1 MPTTA
6 KMTLPAPHLESR
18 DAFEVT
24 GMSDHFTFGSI
35 PTIPAA
41 LWAAMN
47 DREDEIVSVQPCAYG
62 ISYDT
67 TMGEGFRYL
76 AGYAT
81 ALGAAVPAGMTLLK
95 VPPGNYAVFV
105 HDGHVSQI
113 HQTMPSIFDSGL
125 PDVGLTARAAPEV
138 EIYDNRFDPKTG
150 LGPVELWI
158 PVE

>member
-1 MPTTA
+1 MATA
-6 KMTLPAPHLESR
+6 AKLTLPAPRLESR

-24 GMSDHFTFGSI
+24 GMADHFTFGSI
-35 PTIPAA
+35 PTIPA

-47 DREDEIVSVQPCAYG
+47 DREDEIVSVQPYAYG

-67 TMGEGFRYL
+67 TMGEAFRYL

-81 ALGAAVPAGMTLLK
+81 APGAAVPAGMTLLK
-95 VPPGNYAVFV
+95 VPAGNFAVFV
-105 HDGHVSQI
+105 HDGHVSQM
-113 HQTMPSIFDSGL
+113 HQTMQAIFDSGL
-125 PDVGLTARAAPEV
+125 PGAGLTAREAPEL

-150 LGPVELWI
+150 IGPVELWI